1 MNVVLLVK
9 NLREEVLRPFGALVF
24 TGDHRVHTARSTLR

>member
-9 NLREEVLRPFGALVF
+9 NLREEVLRPSGALVF
-24 TGDHRVHTARSTLR
+24 TGDHYVSTTRPTLR